1 MLAYRSVE
9 IRKSLQ
15 FEELLAR
22 EELEYLIEEEVAK
35 LTIRNWLNK
44 CLKRIKAK
52 DQTNVIK
59 SLQRS
64 NELAFFREAQAITN
78 LETLKR
84 TTEATTIIDD
94 DKRSKIHDERQQHMQ
109 KDVHKKKPD
118 RGISIATPSNEF
130 NVRLD
135 FESQKKKKTRFIF
148 RVEPIDLKLWHA
160 IHLWKRKVIVDKSNR
175 ISVLRRVAKNPI
187 RGVRGNQV
195 LSIMAEKMSNHGGV
209 INFKCQILVN
219 LDIKSMNR
227 TFLSKITDVV
237 ASIVSF

>member
-1 MLAYRSVE
+1 VRFVFIVLSIRLTCVFVFSMLAYRSVE

-84 TTEATTIIDD
+84 TTAEATTTADE

-109 KDVHKKKPD
+109 KDAHKKKPD
-118 RGISIATPSNEF
+118 RGISMATPSNEF

-135 FESQKKKKTRFIF
+135 FEFQRKAKKK
-148 RVEPIDLKLWHA
+148 
-160 IHLWKRKVIVDKSNR
+160 
-175 ISVLRRVAKNPI
+175 
-187 RGVRGNQV
+187 
-195 LSIMAEKMSNHGGV
+195 
-209 INFKCQILVN
+209 
-219 LDIKSMNR
+219 
-227 TFLSKITDVV
+227 
-237 ASIVSF
+237 

>member
-1 MLAYRSVE
+1 MLAYRSVD

-84 TTEATTIIDD
+84 TTETTTIIDEE
-94 DKRSKIHDERQQHMQ
+94 KRSKILDERQQPTQ
-109 KDVHKKKPD
+109 KEVSKKKQERTITMGP
-118 RGISIATPSNEF
+118 PSNEL
-130 NVRLD
+130 NVREDLCFYFVKNLLD
-135 FESQKKKKTRFIF
+135 CFSFSEWNVS
-148 RVEPIDLKLWHA
+148 
-160 IHLWKRKVIVDKSNR
+160 
-175 ISVLRRVAKNPI
+175 ISRY
-187 RGVRGNQV
+187 
-195 LSIMAEKMSNHGGV
+195 
-209 INFKCQILVN
+209 
-219 LDIKSMNR
+219 D
-227 TFLSKITDVV
+227 T
-237 ASIVSF
+237 